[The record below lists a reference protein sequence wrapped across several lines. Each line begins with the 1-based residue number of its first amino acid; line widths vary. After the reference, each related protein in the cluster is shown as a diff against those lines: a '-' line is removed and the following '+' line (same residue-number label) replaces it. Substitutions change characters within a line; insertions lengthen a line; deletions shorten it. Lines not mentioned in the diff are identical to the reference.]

1 MEFKVKITEK
11 LIYCFLFV
19 LSKDRTKKMWEFGLN
34 LSWPYLQMPDFPVGL
49 R

>member
-34 LSWPYLQMPDFPVGL
+34 LSWPYLQMPGFPVGL
-49 R
+49 T